1 MVRQDLETVKTAA
14 KRLGYSEANITKLIR
29 EGKLKAIRR
38 GRKYFIDPADLNTYA
53 FVKSDDYEQ
62 FFS

>member
-1 MVRQDLETVKTAA
+1 MGVQNLETVKTAA
-14 KRLGYSEANITKLIR
+14 ARLGYTESNVTKLIR

-38 GRKYFIDPADLNTYA
+38 GRKYFINPADLNAYA
-53 FVKSDDYEQ
+53 FVKSEDYEQ